1 MVDATKRSEVCTR
14 GTPVDSSD
22 TADAV
27 WSKSVIHGQGFYSYG
42 RGMEKT
48 PEQMREQAQQYR
60 DLHTY
65 MAGAVMSGAI
75 EQIALALEQ
84 AADAIEADLA
94 RNAQS
99 T

>member
-1 MVDATKRSEVCTR
+1 
-14 GTPVDSSD
+14 
-22 TADAV
+22 
-27 WSKSVIHGQGFYSYG
+27 
-42 RGMEKT
+42 MEKT